1 MNKEKLQIVLDK
13 HEKWLRGETDRER
26 ADLRGADLKYADL
39 RGADLR
45 GVNLRDTDLT
55 SANLTGANLRGVNL
69 RDTDLRDANLTSA
82 NLTGVNL
89 RGADLRGADIDFS
102 CFPLWCGSLKA
113 HFDDRQMVQILY
125 HLLSA
130 VSYSK
135 NVSEDIKNTLLTD
148 DLIDLA
154 NRFHRVKECGKIE
167 I

>member
-1 MNKEKLQIVLDK
+1 MDKEKLRIVLDK
-13 HEKWLRGETDRER
+13 HEKWLCGETDGER
-26 ADLRGADLKYADL
+26 ADLKYADL

-45 GVNLRDTDLT
+45 DADLKY
-55 SANLTGANLRGVNL
+55 ADLRGA
-69 RDTDLRDANLTSA
+69 DLKYADLKYA

-89 RGADLRGADIDFS
+89 RDADIDFS

-113 HFDDRQMVQILY
+113 HFDDRQIVQILY